1 MNDAESES
9 KNTRRKFLSGTAAAL
24 AATTL
29 APREADAQVNPAATA
44 KPDGAPP
51 PKVEIRYSMSPP
63 PPKTGPHTGTLDPF
77 IQKLKAGPNF
87 PLSYLN
93 AEFTDLAA
101 WKRKC
106 RDEMFALMHYRPE
119 KCDPRAEVISR
130 VDRGDYIQE
139 EIQFNTTPVF
149 RVPATVLIPKNVKLP
164 APGIIALHAHG
175 GFYLWGR
182 ETLLENDS
190 AHESIV
196 GLQKYYGERA
206 IAADLARRGYVV
218 ITIDMFF
225 WGERRMVLDD
235 DPPEWKTRPAT
246 ITPEQVTKFNQRSS
260 AGEQLMGRTL
270 FTAGT
275 TWAGLMFWDD
285 IRTLDYLASRP
296 EVDPAR
302 IGCVGHSVGGLRA
315 AHLPALDDRI
325 KASVACG
332 WMCSFPA
339 QIEKHVRS
347 TIGFTKLIPGLYNR
361 LDYPDLASVAA
372 PTALMVISGVQDA
385 LFEPKGMQAAH
396 DKIAAVY
403 KKAGA
408 AEKFKSVVEDRPHE
422 FNRERQN
429 DAWAWF
435 DRWLAKP

>member
-1 MNDAESES
+1 MNEAEPNS
-9 KNTRRKFLSGTAAAL
+9 KSTRRTFLASTAAL
-24 AATTL
+24 AATSLT
-29 APREADAQVNPAATA
+29 PREAEAQA
-44 KPDGAPP
+44 KPEPATKPEVAPQ

-63 PPKTGPHTGTLDPF
+63 PPKTGPHTGTLDAV
-77 IQKLKAGPNF
+77 IQKLKAGPDF
-87 PLSYLN
+87 PLSFLRP
-93 AEFTDLAA
+93 EFTELAA
-101 WKRKC
+101 WKRQA
-106 RDEMFALMHYRPE
+106 RGRMFELMHYAPE
-119 KCDPRAEVISR
+119 KCDPQAEVLSR
-130 VDRGDYIQE
+130 VDRGEYIQE

-149 RVPATVLIPKNVKLP
+149 RVPATVLIPKNAKLP
-164 APGIIALHAHG
+164 APGIVALHAHG

-182 ETLLENDS
+182 ETLLENEP

-218 ITIDMFF
+218 IVIDIFF
-225 WGERRMVLDD
+225 WGERRMVLED
-235 DPPEWKTRPAT
+235 DPAEWKTRPHT

-260 AGEQLMGRTL
+260 ASEQLMGRTL

-275 TWAGLMFWDD
+275 TWAGIMCWDD
-285 IRTLDYLASRP
+285 IRTIDYFVSRP
-296 EVDPAR
+296 EVDPTR
-302 IGCVGHSVGGLRA
+302 IGCVGHSLGGLRA
-315 AHLPALDDRI
+315 AHLAALDERI

-339 QIEKHVRS
+339 QLEKHVRS
-347 TIGFTKLIPGLYNR
+347 TIGLTKLIPGLYR
-361 LDYPDLASVAA
+361 ELDYPDLAGIAA

-385 LFEPKGMQAAH
+385 LFEPRGMQAAH

-429 DAWAWF
+429 EAWAWF
-435 DRWLAKP
+435 DRWLKA